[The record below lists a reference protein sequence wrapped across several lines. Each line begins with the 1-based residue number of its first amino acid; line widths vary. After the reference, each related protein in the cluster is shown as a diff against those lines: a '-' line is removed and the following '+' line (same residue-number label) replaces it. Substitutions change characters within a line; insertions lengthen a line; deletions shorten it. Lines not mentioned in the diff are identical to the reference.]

1 LRDGSSGNIYKFLRC
16 ICNCKPPPEIVELII
31 TKSKVPE
38 KILEMTKPYKRIF
51 IVGCGTCSTACQ
63 TGGEE
68 QVKEMAERL
77 GVKVIGKAVVESPC
91 DLRLVKR
98 DLGGSR
104 QLLEEADALLILS
117 CGAGAQAL
125 AEHTGKIIIPGLD
138 TVFVGEIERIGR
150 FYERCRACADCVIYE
165 TGGICPVVR
174 CSKGLLNGP
183 CGGMANGKCEASGHT
198 RDCAWVLIYNAL
210 KKQGRL
216 DLFAKFR
223 PPMDRSKKAQP
234 QEVVNR

>member
-1 LRDGSSGNIYKFLRC
+1 M
-16 ICNCKPPPEIVELII
+16 II

>member
-1 LRDGSSGNIYKFLRC
+1 LPTTS
-16 ICNCKPPPEIVELII
+16 EIVELII
-31 TKSKVPE
+31 TRSKAPE

-98 DLGGSR
+98 DLGSSK
-104 QLLEEADALLILS
+104 QPLDEADALLVLS
-117 CGAGAQAL
+117 CGVGAQTL
-125 AEHTGKIIIPGLD
+125 AEHTGKIVIPGLD
-138 TVFVGEIERIGR
+138 TIFIGKIERLGR
-150 FYERCRACADCVIYE
+150 LYERCRACADCIIFE
-165 TGGICPVVR
+165 TGGICPIVR

-210 KKQGRL
+210 KQQGRL
-216 DLFAKFR
+216 DLFTTFR

-234 QEVVNR
+234 QEVVNRR

>member
-1 LRDGSSGNIYKFLRC
+1 LQTT
-16 ICNCKPPPEIVELII
+16 PEIVELII
-31 TKSKVPE
+31 TKSKAPE
-38 KILEMTKPYKRIF
+38 KILEMTKPYKKIF

-77 GVKVIGKAVVESPC
+77 GVKVIGKVVVESPC

-98 DLGGSR
+98 DLGGSK
-104 QLLEEADALLILS
+104 QLLEEADALLVLS

-125 AEHTGKIIIPGLD
+125 AEQTGKIIIPGLD
-138 TVFVGEIERIGR
+138 TIFVGKIERIGR

-165 TGGICPVVR
+165 TGGICPIVR

-183 CGGMANGKCEASGHT
+183 CGGQAHGKCEAGGHT

-210 KKQGRL
+210 KQQGRL
-216 DLFAKFR
+216 ALFTKFR

-234 QEVVNR
+234 QEVVSR

>member
-1 LRDGSSGNIYKFLRC
+1 MQTT
-16 ICNCKPPPEIVELII
+16 PEIVELII
-31 TKSKVPE
+31 TKSKAPE
-38 KILEMTKPYKRIF
+38 KILEMTKPYKKIF

-77 GVKVIGKAVVESPC
+77 GVKVIGKVVVESPC

-98 DLGGSR
+98 DLGGSK
-104 QLLEEADALLILS
+104 QLLEEADALLVLS

-125 AEHTGKIIIPGLD
+125 AEQTGKIIIPGLD
-138 TVFVGEIERIGR
+138 TIFVGKIERIGR

-165 TGGICPVVR
+165 TGGICPIVR

-183 CGGMANGKCEASGHT
+183 CGGQAHGKCEAGGHT

-210 KKQGRL
+210 KQQGRL
-216 DLFAKFR
+216 ALFTKFR

-234 QEVVNR
+234 QEVVSR

>member
-1 LRDGSSGNIYKFLRC
+1 MQTT
-16 ICNCKPPPEIVELII
+16 PEIVELII
-31 TKSKVPE
+31 TKPKAPE
-38 KILEMTKPYKRIF
+38 KILEMTNPYKKIF

-98 DLGGSR
+98 DLGGSK

-117 CGAGAQAL
+117 CGVGAQAL

-138 TVFVGEIERIGR
+138 TIFIGKIERIGR
-150 FYERCRACADCVIYE
+150 LYERCRACADCIIFE
-165 TGGICPVVR
+165 TGGICPIVR

-210 KKQGRL
+210 KQQRRL
-216 DLFAKFR
+216 DLFTKFR

-234 QEVVNR
+234 QEVVNRQVDRVA